1 MLQRHTMLSLT
12 KWLTLALVPSLL
24 AVGCGK
30 DDPAD
35 PRVSCACDCTAQ
47 DPVAHCV
54 RTQDCS
60 TTADCPAGTVCA
72 DLPARLVGQ
81 PFPDA
86 VGSDPL
92 ASCGAQTPARRC
104 QLPDGPSGRQA
115 LITGFEVPMFR
126 LLRATSSGPVAFSWT
141 APEETHIVHC
151 ALFACPPVVEES
163 VRDGRTVYRIANYEP
178 CVMASNL
185 FEPGE
190 GVFDLGDGSIVFSP
204 ASGATCGG
212 ASARVVRELLAG
224 CWAYDKS
231 KVIAATPL
239 EPVTPQEIFGYHDQF
254 DLGCASEIDGRTCEL
269 EDESLGVCWE
279 GACRAPCVTGQDC
292 LAYEEAE
299 EPDGGADAGGEGGV
313 VPLACVKTGAYVG
326 VCLPPSAVRGEVLR

>member
-1 MLQRHTMLSLT
+1 MVQRHTMLSLP
-12 KWLTLALVPSLL
+12 KLLALGLVPSLL
-24 AVGCGK
+24 AAGCGK
-30 DDPAD
+30 DDAEESTTTCD
-35 PRVSCACDCTAQ
+35 CDCTAQ

-60 TTADCPAGTVCA
+60 TTADCPSGTVCA
-72 DLPARLVGQ
+72 ELPARLIGQ

-92 ASCGAQTPARRC
+92 AACGAQTPAKRC
-104 QLPDGPSGRQA
+104 QLPEGPSGRQA

-126 LLRATSSGPVAFSWT
+126 LLRSASSGPAAFSWT

-163 VRDGRTVYRIANYEP
+163 VLDGRSVYQIANYAP
-178 CVMASNL
+178 CVLASNL

-190 GVFDLGDGSIVFSP
+190 GVFDLGDGSIAFTPSS
-204 ASGATCGG
+204 AATCGA
-212 ASARVVRELLAG
+212 ASARLVTELLAG

-239 EPVTPQEIFGYHDQF
+239 EPVKPAEVFAYGGQF
-254 DLGCASEIDGRTCEL
+254 DLGCSAGIDGRTCER
-269 EDESLGVCWE
+269 EDETLGVCWK
-279 GACRAPCVTGQDC
+279 GVCRAPCVTGQDC
-292 LAYEEAE
+292 EGHEQAE
-299 EPDGGADAGGEGGV
+299 DPDAGAEAGGV
-313 VPLACVKTGAYVG
+313 SLACVKAGAYVG
-326 VCLPPSAVRGEVLR
+326 VCLPAGEVAR